1 MDFSFVI
8 VYSSSIVMKTAVLIP
23 CYNEALTIK
32 KVIEDFSKELPEAT
46 IYVYD
51 NNSSDQTVRIAK
63 EAGAVVSFENKQ
75 GKGNVV
81 RTMFREI
88 DADIFV
94 MVDGD
99 DTYPAEEVHKLIQ
112 PIIEEKMDM
121 VIGDRL
127 SNGTYYKEN
136 KRPFH
141 DFGNNLVRGLINHL
155 FHSNIKDIMTGYRAF
170 SRRFAKCMP
179 VISDGFQIETEMT
192 IFSLV
197 YRLNVKEVPI
207 VYRDRPEG
215 SYSKLNTINDGIKV
229 LITLFDL
236 LKNYRPFFFFFI
248 ISIAFTVFGLLFAI
262 KGLGNL
268 SIGWIIIGALL
279 LMTSIILVVAGI
291 ILDATKNQTILLFE
305 QNLNN
310 YEREENQSKNVILE
324 KK

>member
-215 SYSKLNTINDGIKV
+215 SYSKLNTINDGMKV

-279 LMTSIILVVAGI
+279 LMASIILVVAGI
-291 ILDATKNQTILLFE
+291 ILDAIKNQTILLFE
-305 QNLNN
+305 QYLNN

>member
-262 KGLGNL
+262 KGLGDL